1 MELALRS
8 ITRRYGDAEALVELD
23 GRFSGGEIW
32 AVLGPNGAGK
42 STLLSVIR
50 GEQPVTSGRIE
61 WDGRLVKPNRL
72 TLRRESFLLRPD
84 VTIELPLEWVGR
96 MVDEY

>member
-42 STLLSVIR
+42 STLL
-50 GEQPVTSGRIE
+50 
-61 WDGRLVKPNRL
+61 
-72 TLRRESFLLRPD
+72 
-84 VTIELPLEWVGR
+84 
-96 MVDEY
+96 